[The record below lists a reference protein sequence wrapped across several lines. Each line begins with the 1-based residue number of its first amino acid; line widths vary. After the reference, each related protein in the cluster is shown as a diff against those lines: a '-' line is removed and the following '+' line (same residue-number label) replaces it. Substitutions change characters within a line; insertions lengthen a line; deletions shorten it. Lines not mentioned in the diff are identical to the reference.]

1 MTVKKS
7 SETNYYNA
15 LPSGRLGLIALQSC
29 TELGRKVNDYLVEWR
44 RARDCAGESSLYHA
58 GYYRDNYLISHKMS
72 RFGTGEGKGTI
83 NDSIR
88 GDDMFILVDICNY
101 SITYRMFGYEN
112 RMSPDDHFGDL
123 KRVIAAI
130 GGKARRINV
139 IMPFLYESRQN
150 VRNGRES
157 LDCALALQELVR
169 MGVENII
176 TFDAHDPRVQ
186 NAIPRHGFETVTCSY
201 QFIKNILRYGK
212 DVKVDSEHLMVISP
226 DEAGMKRSIYLA
238 NNLGV
243 DMGMVYRRR
252 DYSTIVNGRNP
263 IVAHEFLGTDVEGK
277 DMIIMDDM
285 LSSGNTLIEVSSLL
299 KKMGARNIYFCATF
313 GMFTNGLERINQAY
327 KEGLFTN
334 IFTTNLVY
342 QRPELQQQ
350 PYYHCCDLSKY
361 IALLIDTLNHDTSI
375 SDLLDPAARIQKVL
389 RRYANGEEI

>member
-1 MTVKKS
+1 MQ
-7 SETNYYNA
+7 NFF
-15 LPSGRLGLIALQSC
+15 
-29 TELGRKVNDYLVEWR
+29 
-44 RARDCAGESSLYHA
+44 
-58 GYYRDNYLISHKMS
+58 GYY
-72 RFGTGEGKGTI
+72 
-83 NDSIR
+83 
-88 GDDMFILVDICNY
+88 
-101 SITYRMFGYEN
+101 
-112 RMSPDDHFGDL
+112 L
-123 KRVIAAI
+123 KC
-130 GGKARRINV
+130 
-139 IMPFLYESRQN
+139 QN
-150 VRNGRES
+150 E
-157 LDCALALQELVR
+157 E
-169 MGVENII
+169 
-176 TFDAHDPRVQ
+176 
-186 NAIPRHGFETVTCSY
+186 ETVA
-201 QFIKNILRYGK
+201 FIVGRHKKDGEVIGFLQIVTDEGTWKTEFPADCFEEKKNN
-212 DVKVDSEHLMVISP
+212 
-226 DEAGMKRSIYLA
+226 IYLA

-252 DYSTIVNGRNP
+252 NYSTIVNGRNP

-389 RRYANGEEI
+389 RRYADGEEI